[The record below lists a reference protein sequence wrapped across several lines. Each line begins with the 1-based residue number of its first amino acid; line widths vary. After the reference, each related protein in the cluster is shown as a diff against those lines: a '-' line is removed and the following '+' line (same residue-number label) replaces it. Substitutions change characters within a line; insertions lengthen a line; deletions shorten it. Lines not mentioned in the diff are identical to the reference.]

1 MAIGIVVGLAAEAR
15 IARLLGGVVAAGGGT
30 AAGAE
35 VAAEALATGG
45 VTALVSLGFAGGLDP
60 NLGPG
65 DVLVPRAVRAAG
77 QDWATDPSLS
87 AALGGVTVDLLLGE
101 NAAVAGAA
109 AKSRLWRTT
118 GAAAVDLESGAV
130 ARVAHRHGL
139 PFAVLRA
146 VCDPA
151 TRSLPP
157 AALSAL
163 NAAGRVRPLRLLA
176 ALLRHPGQLPAIVA
190 LASDAAH
197 ARRALAGRTRAI
209 GVLGPSPVFGDTA

>member
-1 MAIGIVVGLAAEAR
+1 MAIGLVVGLAAEAR
-15 IARLLGGVVAAGGGT
+15 IARALGGVIAAGGGT

-35 VAAEALATGG
+35 VAAEALAAGG
-45 VTALVSLGFAGGLDP
+45 VTALVSFGFAGGLDP
-60 NLGPG
+60 RLGPG
-65 DVLVPRAVRAAG
+65 DLLIPGAVRAAG
-77 QDWATDPSLS
+77 QNWPTDSPLS

-101 NAAVAGAA
+101 NAVVTSAT
-109 AKSRLWRTT
+109 AKSRLWHTT
-118 GAAAVDLESGAV
+118 GAAAVDLESGIV
-130 ARVAHRHGL
+130 AQVAHRHGL

-163 NAAGRVRPLRLLA
+163 NMAGRVRPLRLMA

-190 LASDAAH
+190 LASDASY
-197 ARRALAGRTRAI
+197 ARRALAGRARAI
-209 GVLGPSPVFGDTA
+209 GALGPSPVLGDPG